1 VKARTPLHCL
11 DKDRKDIPNFQI
23 FFRLSSAGRDLR
35 AVRRLRACEG
45 RRRSRRPA
53 RRSSTDGRPPPHRG
67 ESTAAPGR
75 DGERVVP
82 HRRATDEGKRP
93 SARGGGTIKTTSTP
107 ESAVRCR
114 GTRVGKEGPN
124 PETEDGGSARSPG
137 PGRPGCEGTKGRRGE
152 EAKGQRVK
160 GAKSR
165 KKSRCRPASPPGRRQ
180 YFFLQFVNLCVTLRD
195 KAP

>member
-1 VKARTPLHCL
+1 MKARTPLHCL

-23 FFRLSSAGRDLR
+23 FFRLSSTGRDLR

-93 SARGGGTIKTTSTP
+93 SARGGGTTKTTSAP

-114 GTRVGKEGPN
+114 GTRVGKDGPN
-124 PETEDGGSARSPG
+124 LETEDGGSARSPG
-137 PGRPGCEGTKGRRGE
+137 SGRPGCEGTK
-152 EAKGQRVK
+152 KGQRGK
-160 GAKSR
+160 ES
-165 KKSRCRPASPPGRRQ
+165 KKSRCHPASPPGRRQ

>member
-1 VKARTPLHCL
+1 MKARTPLHCL

-53 RRSSTDGRPPPHRG
+53 PPDALRRTVGRRRTGERVQLHR
-67 ESTAAPGR
+67 EENSAAPER

-93 SARGGGTIKTTSTP
+93 SARGGGTTKTTSTP

-114 GTRVGKEGPN
+114 GTRVGKDGPN

-152 EAKGQRVK
+152 EAKRRRGEGSKEQRVE
-160 GAKSR
+160 
-165 KKSRCRPASPPGRRQ
+165 KKPLPPRFAARPQAI
-180 YFFLQFVNLCVTLRD
+180 FFFAIR
-195 KAP
+195 

>member
-1 VKARTPLHCL
+1 MRRPAEEPTP
-11 DKDRKDIPNFQI
+11 
-23 FFRLSSAGRDLR
+23 
-35 AVRRLRACEG
+35 
-45 RRRSRRPA
+45 RPA

-93 SARGGGTIKTTSTP
+93 SARGGGHHKNDLHTGKRRPMPRHAGRKRRP
-107 ESAVRCR
+107 EPGNGGRRLRTKSGPRPSGVRR
-114 GTRVGKEGPN
+114 DKG
-124 PETEDGGSARSPG
+124 A
-137 PGRPGCEGTKGRRGE
+137 KGRRGE
-152 EAKGQRVK
+152 EAKRRRVK
-160 GAKSR
+160 ES

>member
-1 VKARTPLHCL
+1 MKARTPLHCL

-53 RRSSTDGRPPPHRG
+53 PPDALRRTVGRRRTGERVQLHR
-67 ESTAAPGR
+67 EENSAAPER

-93 SARGGGTIKTTSTP
+93 SARGGGHHKNDLHTGKRRPMPRHAGRKRWP
-107 ESAVRCR
+107 E
-114 GTRVGKEGPN
+114 
-124 PETEDGGSARSPG
+124 PG
-137 PGRPGCEGTKGRRGE
+137 NGGRRLRTKSGPRPS
-152 EAKGQRVK
+152 GVRRDK
-160 GAKSR
+160 GAKR
-165 KKSRCRPASPPGRRQ
+165 
-180 YFFLQFVNLCVTLRD
+180 
-195 KAP
+195 